1 MSELKSSRRI
11 ISDQS
16 TIFISRAL
24 KSPLTIM
31 WLSNFK
37 RMFYFP
43 VQIPWFCQPLR
54 AKWTKKTFWGK
65 KAILIE
71 GVTVWCGIKDLYH
84 DLPAANGRLML
95 HIGNTEQW
103 RPYIF
108 CTYSFTFTRRIS
120 RHDHCCINTM
130 HINIPLSL
138 PQNKPRFSTG
148 TIRYFTI
155 KGSCKSHL
163 TVVQVQEAKSSPT
176 SLFERT

>member
-1 MSELKSSRRI
+1 MSDEMSELKSSRRI

-37 RMFYFP
+37 RICFISLCKYLGL
-43 VQIPWFCQPLR
+43 CQPLR
-54 AKWTKKTFWGK
+54 AKWTKKTFWEK

-108 CTYSFTFTRRIS
+108 LYILLHFYSTHLKTWSLLHQHNAHLHSF
-120 RHDHCCINTM
+120 
-130 HINIPLSL
+130 IPAS
-138 PQNKPRFSTG
+138 K
-148 TIRYFTI
+148 
-155 KGSCKSHL
+155 
-163 TVVQVQEAKSSPT
+163 
-176 SLFERT
+176 

>member
-37 RMFYFP
+37 RICFISLCKYLGL
-43 VQIPWFCQPLR
+43 CQPLM
-54 AKWTKKTFWGK
+54 AKWTKKTFWEK

-95 HIGNTEQW
+95 HIGNTEQR

-108 CTYSFTFTRRIS
+108 CTYSFTFTRHIS
-120 RHDHCCINTM
+120 RHDHCCINTI
-130 HINIPLSL
+130 HIYIPLSL

-148 TIRYFTI
+148 R
-155 KGSCKSHL
+155 
-163 TVVQVQEAKSSPT
+163 
-176 SLFERT
+176 